1 MKRIALLAA
10 IGLSVL
16 GSALPASANQGVAAK
31 GVLSALSTSGVS
43 IKAAHHTLNCALGRR
58 SPSLAG
64 YSVGDR
70 VQVQCRRVAR
80 HLVLAKI
87 HHFTVAADG
96 VSAGVPVKFGGTVT
110 ALSATSITLHDGD
123 RDLTCTIGDGSP
135 STDGLKVGSHAKV
148 VCQNGSLVSWA
159 PVTTADAAH
168 LYEGVVTAITDGSI
182 SVQSGDHVFTCPL
195 GDGSPSITS
204 VHVGDRVLVGCRVGS
219 NVLVLLKPLA
229 PAPPPT
235 PTITTT
241 GGGTVT
247 AVSPTSLTVHNSEHG
262 DLTCTVGSSSP
273 SVAEV
278 HLGDLVKIGCAS
290 GVLAILVRGT
300 TTPPPAPPA
309 PPAPVTLTA
318 GGTLTALTTTSITV
332 HNDEHGDITCS
343 LTDGSPSLADFQL
356 GNHVGIACTGGVL
369 KQIQKLT

>member
-16 GSALPASANQGVAAK
+16 GSALPAAANEGVAAK
-31 GVLSALSTSGVS
+31 GVLSSLSTSGVS

-70 VQVQCRRVAR
+70 VQVQCRRVAK

-110 ALSATSITLHDGD
+110 ALSSSSITLHDGD
-123 RDLTCTIGDGSP
+123 RDFTCTIGEGSP
-135 STDGLKVGSHAKV
+135 STAGLKVGSHAKV
-148 VCQNGSLVSWA
+148 VCQNGALVSFA
-159 PVTTADAAH
+159 PVTAADAAH
-168 LYEGVVTAITDGSI
+168 LYEGAVTAVTDSSL

-195 GDGSPSITS
+195 GDGSPSITA

-219 NVLVLLKPLA
+219 NQLVLLKPLPPVP
-229 PAPPPT
+229 PAPPT
-235 PTITTT
+235 PTVTIT

-247 AVSPTSLTVHNSEHG
+247 AVSPASLTLHNSEHG
-262 DLTCTVGSSSP
+262 DLTCSVGASSP

-278 HLGDLVKIGCAS
+278 HVGDLVKIGCNE
-290 GVLAILVRGT
+290 GVLVILVRSTTT
-300 TTPPPAPPA
+300 TTPPPPA
-309 PPAPVTLTA
+309 VVTLTA
-318 GGTLTALTTTSITV
+318 GGTLAALTTTSITV
-332 HNDEHGDITCS
+332 HNAEHGDVTCS
-343 LTDGSPSLADFQL
+343 LTDGSPAL
-356 GNHVGIACTGGVL
+356 GDYRLGDHVGIACTDGVL
-369 KQIQKLT
+369 KLIQKLT